1 MEINPLYTKI
11 EKLIELRKGIVVME
25 NPEGFPVAESNI
37 YMLDTNGQTLWKAEN
52 PKSGALFTRVRL
64 NEDASLSTFTSDAQF
79 CELDSENG
87 RIISSS
93 NFR

>member
-37 YMLDTNGQTLWKAEN
+37 YMLDTNGQTLWKAEK

>member
-37 YMLDTNGQTLWKAEN
+37 YMLDTNGQTLWNAEK

>member
-25 NPEGFPVAESNI
+25 NPEGFPVGESNI
-37 YMLDTNGQTLWKAEN
+37 YMVASNGQTLWKAEK
-52 PKSGALFTRVRL
+52 PKSGALFTRVQL